1 MEFPG
6 FLGND
11 QLKASLSA
19 AVDRQRAAHFYLLS
33 GPRGAGKRTLARL
46 LAAALLCQDSHRRP
60 CGQCGSC
67 RKVLAGFHP
76 DLIPVDDPD
85 KKTVSVETVRQ
96 AREDLFIRPN
106 EGERKIYYVPR
117 AQDLGLPGQNALLKV
132 LEEPPPYGVFLLLAD
147 NPDRLL
153 PTVRSR
159 CVELRLQPLE
169 ESQLAEALRQAFP
182 QASQEALASAIWRSG
197 GWLGQAKELLQEGR
211 WLPQTESFAQAY
223 SRRNHLQLLQILTPM
238 EKLKRDQLVP
248 ILSQGPPVCGAHLQG
263 GPSRTGPFGQ
273 DPGVRPH
280 FPGAVPGC
288 DGSGSRLGLPPG
300 QWIAR
305 RRLRGFAL
313 ATPVKFSM

>member
-67 RKVLAGFHP
+67 RKVLAGSHP

-132 LEEPPPYGVFLLLAD
+132 LEEPPPYGVFLLLTD

-223 SRRNHLQLLQILTPM
+223 SRRNHIQLLQILTPM

-248 ILSQGPPVCGAHLQG
+248 ILSQWRDLLSVALTCRAGLPAPDPLGKALASGRTSRELSQAVTALDRALACLQG
-263 GPSRTGPFGQ
+263 NGS
-273 DPGVRPH
+273 
-280 FPGAVPGC
+280 PGAVCG
-288 DGSGSRLGLPPG
+288 DLLWRL
-300 QWIAR
+300 Q
-305 RRLRGFAL
+305 
-313 ATPVKFSM
+313 